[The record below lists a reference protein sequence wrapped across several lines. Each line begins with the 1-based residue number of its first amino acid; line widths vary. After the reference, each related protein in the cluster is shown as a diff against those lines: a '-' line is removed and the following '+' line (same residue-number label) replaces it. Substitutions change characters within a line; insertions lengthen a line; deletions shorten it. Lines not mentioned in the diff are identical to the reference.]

1 MSEHHSKGLS
11 LAPIMIAI
19 VCVVLAA
26 SGMVLVPLRFNAL
39 DRVIDRQQL
48 LFQCESTNV
57 VALRVS
63 QANALAAMEDLVI
76 AIGDEFVNQ
85 LRNEPVDIFHVEQRA
100 TWARSA
106 LEKFRAAQVAYQI
119 TTEKCGGE

>member
-1 MSEHHSKGLS
+1 V
-11 LAPIMIAI
+11 IA
-19 VCVVLAA
+19 
-26 SGMVLVPLRFNAL
+26 
-39 DRVIDRQQL
+39 RQQL

-57 VALRVS
+57 VALRIS

-85 LRNEPVDIFHVEQRA
+85 LRGEPVDIFHVEQRA
-100 TWARSA
+100 TWAQSA
-106 LEKFRAAQVAYQI
+106 LEKFRAAQVTYQI